1 MMSLARRRRR
11 RRPRNNR
18 AAEEDSTLAFIKG
31 MRGQVRYQAEEGFMT
46 VKQAANRIGISP
58 SLIYA
63 LCHEGILRHTRH
75 GRPGRR
81 GTIRISEDAVREY
94 LVACEHDAPVE
105 QEEVSLKYIQ

>member
-1 MMSLARRRRR
+1 
-11 RRPRNNR
+11 
-18 AAEEDSTLAFIKG
+18 
-31 MRGQVRYQAEEGFMT
+31 MT
-46 VKQAANRIGISP
+46 VKQAADRIGISP

-94 LVACEHDAPVE
+94 LAACEHDAPLE
-105 QEEVSLKYIQ
+105 QEETSLKYIH